1 MIGRKRHPVP
11 APTPRRAPITHFRD
25 VLFVDGPLAGKRATL
40 KSAAISALDLLDPA
54 DVIPAELSMYDS
66 FADYVF
72 TSRPEERD
80 LYFAA
85 LGRNWKPDVVR
96 GWALAHHSPGTRPR
110 PVLATVAKLTA
121 WCATCD
127 NMVHSARDGAVGGG
141 VRTIETWT
149 HDASNLDLM
158 HQPLPAHPIIVTTHE
173 VNAPAEEP
181 TPEHPTRQTRQTPG
195 TCDRCGERIYFSRFC
210 AGWVHAL
217 AVPAGCVPRPKPK
230 A

>member
-1 MIGRKRHPVP
+1 MTGRKRHPVP
-11 APTPRRAPITHFRD
+11 APTPRRAPLDRFRD
-25 VLFVDGPLAGKRATL
+25 VIFVGGHAAGRVVSF
-40 KSAAISALDLLDPA
+40 KSSTINALDLLDPA
-54 DVIPAELSMYDS
+54 DVIPAELDVHAA

-85 LGRNWKPDVVR
+85 LGK
-96 GWALAHHSPGTRPR
+96 GWAPKLVVGFALATYSPGTRPI
-110 PVLATVAKLTA
+110 PVLAIEAKLTA

-173 VNAPAEEP
+173 VRNA
-181 TPEHPTRQTRQTPG
+181 
-195 TCDRCGERIYFSRFC
+195 
-210 AGWVHAL
+210 
-217 AVPAGCVPRPKPK
+217 
-230 A
+230 